1 MASKQVS
8 DRKKSSTLVAAAA
21 ETHKDAIQDGAERL
35 LKSHLKKGETMPD
48 LRLVA
53 TLLARSLGALGD
65 GMSKADDDHEREL
78 SDDAEPRDARDK
90 VMLALYSKVV
100 EVGEII
106 QGMYGHA
113 AVRKCKLDGTT
124 PRDGEL
130 LLQHA
135 KTASGLLRT
144 VKFGEPRVKGAKI
157 DGGDFADELDA
168 LAKEAK
174 KALGDV
180 AREIRE
186 AETTQVKKGAT
197 IAAFDAGF
205 SSTAGLL
212 SALLTV
218 AGEKELASRVRPST
232 RRPGQLEEP
241 EPEPTPT
248 P

>member
-1 MASKQVS
+1 M
-8 DRKKSSTLVAAAA
+8 AAAA
-21 ETHKDAIQDGAERL
+21 ETHKDAIQDGAEGL

-53 TLLARSLGALGD
+53 TLLARSLGSLGD
-65 GMSKADDDHEREL
+65 GMSKADDDHERKL
-78 SDDAEPRDARDK
+78 ADDAEPRDARDK
-90 VMLALYSKVV
+90 AMLALYSKVV

-130 LLQHA
+130 LLQHV

-157 DGGDFADELDA
+157 DGGDFADVLDA

-174 KALGDV
+174 ALGDV
-180 AREIRE
+180 AREVRE
-186 AETTQVKKGAT
+186 AETTQVKKGAA

-241 EPEPTPT
+241 EPEPEPTPT